1 MSSLIDAIGA
11 LIIGGLLLLIMINTL
26 FNIQAQS
33 VDIEQQLILSQV
45 SENIARIISGYLS
58 LAGAGEGGAVLD
70 STGIHRLRYIANDTT
85 FTSTLKTFDIVQGDS
100 TQSGFPLEVY
110 VDGNR
115 ELGPF
120 FLSEA
125 MEITYFDENDNEIA
139 LTNGFVPNPD
149 IVRYIRLEFEFFYD
163 AFSPPDIPGWLR
175 DDPKN
180 RIVLWRYFI
189 NTYL

>member
-1 MSSLIDAIGA
+1 MSALIDAIGA
-11 LIIGGLLLLIMINTL
+11 LIIGGLLLLIMVNTL

-100 TQSGFPLEVY
+100 TQFGFPLEVY

-125 MEITYFDENDNEIA
+125 MEITYFDENDNEIT
-139 LTNGFVPNPD
+139 LTNGFVTNPD